1 MLNFIFLATTASIT
15 KTASLLNRL
24 LNRLQAKQFVSMI
37 LVVFVLLTTNIKQDT
52 GNPVTNLYNKII
64 HQVDSQDGSQRPK
77 TTGQWNKQARETEGK
92 PGEKLKRIGEQS
104 ADAVKDMGSVYIDTA
119 KRSADS
125 LKNN

>member
-1 MLNFIFLATTASIT
+1 MLNFIFSTTTTSIT
-15 KTASLLNRL
+15 KAASLLNTL

-37 LVVFVLLTTNIKQDT
+37 LVVFVLLTTNVKQDT

-77 TTGQWNKQARETEGK
+77 TMRQWNKQARETEGN
-92 PGEKLKRIGEQS
+92 PGEKLKRIGKQS
-104 ADAVKDMGSVYIDTA
+104 ADAVKDLGSVYPDTA